1 MTTFVERL
9 KALREGRHLSQRE
22 LAYQAGL
29 SKSLISMLESGA
41 REPRTEHLE
50 ALADFFNVDID
61 YLLGRSDQTTVL
73 DPERLFVQ
81 TLMDEDG
88 TMLRHYGELSESDKR
103 FVRELIEKLR
113 GGTS

>member
-1 MTTFVERL
+1 MTFAERL
-9 KALREGRHLSQRE
+9 KALRAGRHLSQRE
-22 LAYQAGL
+22 LADKVGL
-29 SKSLISMLESGA
+29 PRSVISMYEGGKRNPK
-41 REPRTEHLE
+41 REALE